1 MSHFTN
7 LLRKE
12 VKELLTGQM
21 IASMV
26 FMIFM
31 FVIMGSVI
39 GNVQREAVG
48 GTTGIALLDM
58 DRSEESQRLAELLGS
73 QADVALTSVSASGA
87 EEALKF
93 AGNSSVL
100 LVLPEGFG
108 KRISDIEDAEV
119 EVYAIVRGL
128 GMMDTMN
135 SAKVQTAISVINELT
150 AQQYVKEAYPDREP
164 QSVLNPITSKS
175 FIVINGVVSEGSP
188 ETIANLLMGQSILV
202 PVILMIAIMFAGQM
216 VITSM
221 GMEKENKTLET
232 LLTLPVKRETIIMG
246 KIGGATVVAF
256 IMSLVYLAG
265 FGYYMLSI
273 APSSSISVPGL
284 SMGVAGYILLGISLF
299 LAILV
304 ALSLSM
310 LLGVYSQDVK
320 SAQTMILPVTML
332 VLIPF
337 FLLMFSDYTTMPA
350 ALKALLFAIPFSHPM
365 IASRALL
372 FGDYAVVIA
381 GIAYMLVF
389 SAVLWMVTV
398 RVFRSDRVIT
408 ANLSFKGLRRRV
420 PPAR

>member
-1 MSHFTN
+1 M
-7 LLRKE
+7 
-12 VKELLTGQM
+12 
-21 IASMV
+21 
-26 FMIFM
+26 
-31 FVIMGSVI
+31 
-39 GNVQREAVG
+39 
-48 GTTGIALLDM
+48 
-58 DRSEESQRLAELLGS
+58 
-73 QADVALTSVSASGA
+73 
-87 EEALKF
+87 
-93 AGNSSVL
+93 
-100 LVLPEGFG
+100 
-108 KRISDIEDAEV
+108 EDAEV

-135 SAKVQTAISVINELT
+135 SAKVQTAISVINKLT
-150 AQQYVKEAYPDREP
+150 AQQYVKEAYPDKEP
-164 QSVLNPITSKS
+164 QSILNPITSKS
-175 FIVINGVVSEGSP
+175 FIVINGAISEGSP
-188 ETIANLLMGQSILV
+188 ETITNLLMGQSILV

-232 LLTLPVKRETIIMG
+232 LLTLPVRRETIILG

-265 FGYYMLSI
+265 FGYYMLSLT
-273 APSSSISVPGL
+273 PSSSISVPGL
-284 SMGVAGYILLGISLF
+284 SMGVIGYILLGISLF

-320 SAQTMILPVTML
+320 SAQTMIMPVTIL

-337 FLLMFSDYTTMPA
+337 FLLMFSDYTTMPV

-372 FGDYAVVIA
+372 FGDYAVVME
-381 GIAYMLVF
+381 GIVYMLVF
-389 SAVLWMVTV
+389 SAVLWMMTV

-408 ANLSFKGLRRRV
+408 ANLSFKGLKRRR
-420 PPAR
+420 PPTR